1 MMETESPAQIR
12 QPRPKDR
19 PAGPPAT
26 LLVLLVPTIVLGG
39 IYLWPF
45 LTRQSTLPFGY
56 DTPKYVWRA
65 NLVADRGLDALVGSA
80 PEGFGVNA
88 DRPGYPVIAA
98 LVRSVLGVVPLQL
111 AFVLSAVIG
120 VSIGLAAGAF
130 AVRGLGE
137 PLWAF
142 PIYAVTVG
150 ASVNVS
156 RTAVGYTDNLIFDA
170 VAVAAAL
177 LVILVVQGEGGLAGA
192 IVLLTGGVL
201 IHWNFTLLFALML
214 GVLAALLLP
223 ASFKQWRG
231 GNGLLD
237 TPSIRLGM
245 VIGGSAMAGAG
256 ALALGPSFPSA
267 VPELPVSVLERK
279 YETFIKLYRLP
290 IHGPAVAAG
299 LPALWW
305 PRTQMRR
312 RAFLLVVL
320 WAGLG
325 VGGIVAL
332 RVLHMAVPAYR
343 FLGFALG
350 IPILVAAAIVG
361 VVRLVSSRGGR
372 AGVVV
377 AVILSITGVAV
388 LGALAYRDWSG
399 HHPSMSS
406 EQLGQATTAGRYMQ
420 AVGGTVPVVFVVSH
434 AGVTLQDHIV
444 RSGLPGDQV
453 TRALLYLG
461 DTENLLA
468 GKPTMHRVAGSKF
481 NRLSAKSWPAVEA
494 VLDQHPMILF
504 LSAFNDSAESTPQGT
519 SIAPGVLVVRGP
531 QPPDP
536 IVVSAPIE
544 APSAPTLIV
553 IALAVLL
560 FFAAAGLGWTASLV
574 PTGWLE
580 RVAVAPAFGV
590 AALCVAGVAADGLG
604 LSLLGPAG
612 VGVSALAAA
621 VGWSPLVVRRFHAGP
636 GGDGID
642 RPDEEEKEVDGPE
655 VDTPEVDGS

>member
-1 MMETESPAQIR
+1 MMETEPPPPTR
-12 QPRPKDR
+12 QHPPKDR
-19 PAGPPAT
+19 PVRSPAN
-26 LLVLLVPTIVLGG
+26 LLVLLVLLVSTIVIGG
-39 IYLWPF
+39 MYLWPY

-65 NLVADRGLDALVGSA
+65 NLVADRGLDALLGAA

-88 DRPGYPVIAA
+88 DRPGYPVLAA
-98 LVRSVLGVVPLQL
+98 LVRSVLGVVPFQL
-111 AFVLSAVIG
+111 AFVLSAVIC

-130 AVRGLGE
+130 AVRSLGE

-142 PIYAVTVG
+142 PIYAVAVG
-150 ASVNVS
+150 TSVNVA

-177 LVILVVQGEGGLAGA
+177 LVILVVQGEGGIAGGILLLAGGA
-192 IVLLTGGVL
+192 L
-201 IHWNFTLLFALML
+201 IHWNFALLFALML
-214 GVLAALLLP
+214 GALAALLLP
-223 ASFKQWRG
+223 ASIKQWRRG
-231 GNGLLD
+231 GGLLG

-245 VIGGSAMAGAG
+245 LIGGSAVAGIG

-267 VPELPVSVLERK
+267 VPELPVSIIERK
-279 YETFIKLYRLP
+279 YATFIRLYRLP
-290 IHGPAVAAG
+290 ILGPAVAAG

-305 PRTQMRR
+305 PRTQARR

-350 IPILVAAAIVG
+350 IPILVAAAIAG
-361 VVRLVSSRGGR
+361 VARLASSRGGP
-372 AGVVV
+372 A
-377 AVILSITGVAV
+377 GVAV
-388 LGALAYRDWSG
+388 AVVLSTAGVAVAGSLAYQDWSS
-399 HHPSMSS
+399 HHASMSS
-406 EQLGQATTAGRYMQ
+406 EQLGQVTTAGRYLQ
-420 AVGGTVPVVFVVSH
+420 AVGGTGPVVFVVSH

-461 DTENLLA
+461 DTSNLLA

-481 NRLSAKSWPAVEA
+481 NRLSEKSWPAVQA

-519 SIAPGVLVVRGP
+519 VIAPGVLVVRGP
-531 QPPDP
+531 QPPAP
-536 IVVSAPIE
+536 IVASAPVE
-544 APSAPTLIV
+544 APSAPALV
-553 IALAVLL
+553 GIALAVLL
-560 FFAAAGLGWTASLV
+560 FFVTVGLGWTASLV

-580 RVAVAPAFGV
+580 RVAVAPAFGI
-590 AALCVAGVAADGLG
+590 AALCLAGVAADRLGLG
-604 LSLLGPAG
+604 LLGPAG
-612 VGVSALAAA
+612 AGVSALAAA
-621 VGWSPLVVRRFHAGP
+621 LGWSPLVVRRFLAARARG
-636 GGDGID
+636 
-642 RPDEEEKEVDGPE
+642 RVDGPHDDRLE
-655 VDTPEVDGS
+655 GNG